1 MLEVLDWFLCIELAA
16 ILSDGSDTFSWMRSV
31 FDVNLIPFCGYGY
44 GYACMCVLELIVGV
58 LHEGVFVEL
67 SLAWGFGLVFVG

>member
-16 ILSDGSDTFSWMRSV
+16 ILSNGSDTFSWIRSV
-31 FDVNLIPFCGYGY
+31 LDVNLIPFRGY
-44 GYACMCVLELIVGV
+44 GYAYMCVLELILGV

-67 SLAWGFGLVFVG
+67 SLAWGLGLVFVG